1 MKKGLNLP
9 SRFQAYLYAMFGIV
23 ILLLC
28 SFIVVVFEQARYQQ
42 AVESRTTSIRLAEEL
57 RQSSSDL
64 ARLVRTYVITGNPEY
79 KEQFNAVVEIRD
91 GKRPRPLDYSV
102 AYWDFKALENP
113 DARQSTDNQGEAIAL
128 VELMRQAGVT
138 ETELANLK
146 KSKAKSDEL
155 VEIEHKAMA
164 LIEEDVPTL
173 PEKRNQALS
182 MLADTSFLTMKAH
195 IMRPIIETELMI
207 MQRTKQ
213 AVDTANQR
221 LKYATA
227 SLFLLGALLVFL
239 IFKVGQELKFII
251 GCSIQELS
259 QTLERLGRGDF
270 MTPIVVDEEKRNSV
284 LGWIAA
290 TSQKLAELN
299 LAHFKAIVD
308 SSDDAIISKNING
321 IIASWNKG
329 AERMFGYRADEM
341 IGQPLTQIIPA
352 ERLPE
357 EPEIL
362 DKIARG
368 FKVDHFE
375 TQRVHRNGTLVDLSV
390 TISPIYGQNGDVI
403 GASKIA
409 RDISRAKIAEAEIQ
423 RLAFYD
429 SLTGLA
435 NRSLLQDRLNST
447 LHRALR
453 EHSTFSLLFLD
464 LDNFKTLND
473 KYGHDAGDE
482 LLKEVARRLSGT
494 VRATDTVARIGGDEF
509 IILLDGPPEDDTNP
523 NNWVEHTIQKLITQI
538 AQPFYLSNVTHRCS
552 VSVGA
557 VLFTGQPT
565 TTSELLK
572 RADQAMYQAKSAGKN
587 TFHIDGN

>member
-1 MKKGLNLP
+1 MKKGLNSP
-9 SRFQAYLYAMFGIV
+9 SKFQSYLYAMFSIV

-57 RQSSSDL
+57 RQSSIDL

-102 AYWDFKALENP
+102 AYWDIKALEK
-113 DARQSTDNQGEAIAL
+113 DEAKHKIEAQGEAIAL

-138 ETELANLK
+138 EAELANLK

-173 PEKRNQALS
+173 PEKRNRALS
-182 MLADTSFLTMKAH
+182 MLADTSFLTMKAQ

-207 MQRTKQ
+207 MQRTKL

-221 LKYATA
+221 LRYATA
-227 SLFLLGALLVFL
+227 SLFLLGVLLVFL

-251 GCSIQELS
+251 GCSIQDLS

-270 MTPIVVDEEKRNSV
+270 MTPIVVDEERRDSV

-290 TSQKLAELN
+290 TSQKLAALN

-341 IGQPLTQIIPA
+341 IGQPITCIIPE

-368 FKVDHFE
+368 IKVDHFE
-375 TQRVHRNGTLVDLSV
+375 TQRLHRNGSLVDLSV
-390 TISPIYGQNGDVI
+390 TISPIYGQNGEVI

-435 NRSLLQDRLNST
+435 NRSLLQDRLNGT
-447 LHRALR
+447 LHRAVR

-473 KYGHDAGDE
+473 QHGHDAGDE
-482 LLKEVARRLSGT
+482 LLKEVARRLSST

-509 IILLDGPPEDDTNP
+509 IILLEGPPEDDTNS
-523 NNWVEHTIQKLITQI
+523 NNWVEHTIQKLIAQI
-538 AQPFYLSNVTHRCS
+538 AQPFYLSNVTHSCS
-552 VSVGA
+552 VSIGA
-557 VLFTGQPT
+557 VVFTGQPT
-565 TTSELLK
+565 TTSALLK
-572 RADQAMYQAKSAGKN
+572 RADHAMYRAKSAGKN

>member
-1 MKKGLNLP
+1 MKKGLNSP
-9 SRFQAYLYAMFGIV
+9 SKFQSYLYAMFSIV

-57 RQSSSDL
+57 RQSSIDL

-102 AYWDFKALENP
+102 AYWDIKALEK
-113 DARQSTDNQGEAIAL
+113 DEAKHKIEAQGEAIAL

-138 ETELANLK
+138 EAELANLK

-173 PEKRNQALS
+173 PEKRNRALS
-182 MLADTSFLTMKAH
+182 MLADTSFLTMKAQ

-207 MQRTKQ
+207 MQRTKL

-221 LKYATA
+221 LRYATA
-227 SLFLLGALLVFL
+227 SLFLLGVLLVFL

-251 GCSIQELS
+251 GCSIQDLS
-259 QTLERLGRGDF
+259 QTLERLGRGDL
-270 MTPIVVDEEKRNSV
+270 MTPIVVDEERRDSV

-290 TSQKLAELN
+290 TSQKLAALN

-341 IGQPLTQIIPA
+341 IGQPITCIIPE

-368 FKVDHFE
+368 IKVDHFE
-375 TQRVHRNGTLVDLSV
+375 TQRLHRNGSLVDLSV
-390 TISPIYGQNGDVI
+390 TISPIYGQNGEVI

-435 NRSLLQDRLNST
+435 NRSLLQDRLNGT
-447 LHRALR
+447 LHRAVR

-473 KYGHDAGDE
+473 QHGHDAGDE
-482 LLKEVARRLSGT
+482 LLKEVARRLSST

-509 IILLDGPPEDDTNP
+509 IILLEGPPEDDTNS
-523 NNWVEHTIQKLITQI
+523 NNWVEHTIQKLIAQI
-538 AQPFYLSNVTHRCS
+538 AQPFYLSNVTHSCS
-552 VSVGA
+552 VSIGA
-557 VLFTGQPT
+557 VVFTGQPT
-565 TTSELLK
+565 TTSALLK
-572 RADQAMYQAKSAGKN
+572 RADHAMYRAKSAGKN